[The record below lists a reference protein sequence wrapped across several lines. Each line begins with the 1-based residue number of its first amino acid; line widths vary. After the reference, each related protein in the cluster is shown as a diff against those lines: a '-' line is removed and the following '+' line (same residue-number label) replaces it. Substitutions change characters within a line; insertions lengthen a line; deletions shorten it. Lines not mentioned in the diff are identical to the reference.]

1 MKHPSER
8 LEELIQALGHN
19 LNSFS
24 MECGYVNSTTIWSI
38 IAKKKKPTT
47 PTLNKI
53 CKAFPNVNR
62 RWLISGNESMFIDE
76 PIHNSE
82 ELTVTAKQVLDKI
95 VPLIPSQDI
104 ILQATQTLNDFINN
118 YNHVK
123 EFVKDFEATWKHS
136 LNELEEVKKD
146 IKNINAKI
154 TTMQLVTGYEAIKKE
169 QKEKN
174 RNGQ

>member
-8 LEELIQALGHN
+8 LEELINALGHN

-24 MECGYVNSTTIWSI
+24 MECGYQNATTIWSI
-38 IAKKKKPTT
+38 IAKKKKPST

-53 CKAFPNVNR
+53 CNAFPNVNR
-62 RWLISGNESMFIDE
+62 RWIISGNESMFINK
-76 PIHNSE
+76 PIDNSE
-82 ELTVTAKQVLDKI
+82 ELTVTAKQVIDRLQ
-95 VPLIPSQDI
+95 PLIPDLHVI
-104 ILQATQTLNDFINN
+104 EEATKTMNDFIDN

-123 EFVKDFEATWKHS
+123 EFVNDFEATWQQS

-174 RNGQ
+174 GNGL

>member
-8 LEELIQALGHN
+8 LEELINALGHN

-62 RWLISGNESMFIDE
+62 RWIISGNESMFINK
-76 PIHNSE
+76 PVQNNE
-82 ELTVTAKQVLDKI
+82 ELTVTAKQVIDKLS
-95 VPLIPSQDI
+95 PLIPDI
-104 ILQATQTLNDFINN
+104 NLLEDFQNTIKDFVNN

-123 EFVKDFEATWKHS
+123 EFVNDFEATWTHS

-174 RNGQ
+174 GNGH

>member
-8 LEELIQALGHN
+8 LEELINALGHN

-62 RWLISGNESMFIDE
+62 RWIISGNESMFIDRSTE
-76 PIHNSE
+76 NNE
-82 ELTVTAKQVLDKI
+82 ELTVTAKQVIDKI
-95 VPLIPSQDI
+95 IPLIPNPELVGKATKTMQDFV
-104 ILQATQTLNDFINN
+104 DN
-118 YNHVK
+118 YNQVK
-123 EFVKDFEATWKHS
+123 EFVQDFEATWQQS

-174 RNGQ
+174 GNGQ